1 MNGLLFRTR
10 AAVLWVAV
18 AVGMSGSMLLFLYA
32 PGAVEEMLGGT
43 MEGEELSD
51 AWTLLFAL
59 LLVIPLVMAAVSS
72 LASHRVACYVS
83 IIVGLAYGLI
93 GASASFLELLGGHF
107 DGHVVMGVTA
117 GVFAFLIA
125 GLGVVELRRSSSQDA
140 VTPAE

>member
-117 GVFAFLIA
+117 GVFALLIA